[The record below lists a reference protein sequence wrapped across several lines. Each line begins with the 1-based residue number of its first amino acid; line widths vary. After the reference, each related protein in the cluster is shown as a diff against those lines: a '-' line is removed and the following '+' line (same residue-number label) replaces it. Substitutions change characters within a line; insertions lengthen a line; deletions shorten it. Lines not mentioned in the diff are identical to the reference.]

1 MYTYMI
7 ICIVGTWRSL
17 YTATQIVAIGK
28 TFDTVPF
35 MNYIAYI
42 WLLSEFTDKRWYP
55 VGLCDFNGLNVVGWF
70 SGPLNPLWQQVP
82 NLAHGSSRNAQ
93 KKKAAGRQKY
103 QGSKFNAEATFY
115 NINSTTCFF
124 RKKQN
129 KNIFFSVTD
138 MALGF
143 EKAE

>member
-7 ICIVGTWRSL
+7 ICIVGTWRSP

-55 VGLCDFNGLNVVGWF
+55 VGLCDFNALNVVGWF

-93 KKKAAGRQKY
+93 KKKQ
-103 QGSKFNAEATFY
+103 QGDKSIKGVNLMLRPH
-115 NINSTTCFF
+115 STTSTRLPVFLE
-124 RKKQN
+124 RSKIK
-129 KNIFFSVTD
+129 IYSS
-138 MALGF
+138 L
-143 EKAE
+143 